1 MKSTEDMM
9 IRDHAKASDEE
20 TENEGVRED
29 FDQRDA
35 TTFKT
40 LDQCFPCFAFSWNNI
55 FISEV

>member
-20 TENEGVRED
+20 TECEEVRED
-29 FDQRDA
+29 FA